1 MVQGLPPDCILIKEA
16 LNLAQWGDVQHLW
29 WLISMAN
36 PSNIIRI
43 CFSCHKVFQTRLH
56 FNLRG
61 ISTAEFWC
69 LAMLMSDKHAKQTW
83 KNVRGIF
90 LDQNTCNHKKSQIIF
105 CICVRQ
111 QNVIHCHLW
120 LHREIMASELMLNI
134 FQINVVLNWSSRS
147 LNTSLLVI
155 CALSLANNVL
165 VITFIDYFFKLSVS
179 ILKLLVKMFL
189 CKWRELSMILSEY
202 ILLILLLKKQ
212 LKLFNVYVHV
222 CNNLTIT
229 TIVSLPTPENLDLWT
244 EKLWI
249 SRPALN
255 L

>member
-1 MVQGLPPDCILIKEA
+1 M
-16 LNLAQWGDVQHLW
+16 
-29 WLISMAN
+29 
-36 PSNIIRI
+36 
-43 CFSCHKVFQTRLH
+43 
-56 FNLRG
+56 
-61 ISTAEFWC
+61 
-69 LAMLMSDKHAKQTW
+69 
-83 KNVRGIF
+83 
-90 LDQNTCNHKKSQIIF
+90 
-105 CICVRQ
+105 RQ

-147 LNTSLLVI
+147 LKTSLLVI

-229 TIVSLPTPENLDLWT
+229 TTVSLPTPENLDLWT

>member
-1 MVQGLPPDCILIKEA
+1 MCSICGDW
-16 LNLAQWGDVQHLW
+16 LA
-29 WLISMAN
+29 WLN

-43 CFSCHKVFQTRLH
+43 CFSCHKVFQTRPH

-105 CICVRQ
+105 CICARQ

-165 VITFIDYFFKLSVS
+165 VITFIYYFFNNFVLVPFPCSFLMPLPIFKNRIFKVFK
-179 ILKLLVKMFL
+179 IL
-189 CKWRELSMILSEY
+189 
-202 ILLILLLKKQ
+202 
-212 LKLFNVYVHV
+212 
-222 CNNLTIT
+222 
-229 TIVSLPTPENLDLWT
+229 
-244 EKLWI
+244 
-249 SRPALN
+249 
-255 L
+255 